1 MIMKQIVDD
10 MNNNVVRMSEYDF
23 NTIRQASER
32 LNRGD
37 LTLSQHELAAAAI
50 VNNRMDLL
58 EEADARR
65 YFIRMGRNWAH
76 ATIEMIFDHWERE
89 MELPSDDPQCPK
101 GDQRIFTRG

>member
-58 EEADARR
+58 EEADARESHEAAMR
-65 YFIRMGRNWAH
+65 RTGDRAH
-76 ATIEMIFDHWERE
+76 
-89 MELPSDDPQCPK
+89 
-101 GDQRIFTRG
+101 